1 MLARFPA
8 ATTAA
13 TSASASASPV
23 TTAVSDL
30 KSTVAD
36 VTPST
41 ASSAFVTCA
50 GGGGWVTPRTW
61 IRTDDRGT
69 LMDLPRSPSV
79 VT

>member
-50 GGGGWVTPRTW
+50 GGGG
-61 IRTDDRGT
+61 
-69 LMDLPRSPSV
+69 
-79 VT
+79 